1 MTESTEDRIPL
12 LPDKAIEMGSINTT
26 DTETGEI
33 KEFFFIIEDV
43 KFN

>member
-1 MTESTEDRIPL
+1 MPNKT
-12 LPDKAIEMGSINTT
+12 IEMGTINTT